1 MDQCPSMGLPDGE
14 VTCSAPGKVILF
26 GEHAVVH
33 GTTAIAAS
41 LSDCRMMCRVKWIE
55 QAHLEIHLLDFIESG
70 EVSPL
75 QVPCSTLRELVPH
88 RPTVSPMTPFNPLEG
103 DLSLLK
109 SHLQY
114 SPASM
119 ADGIY
124 AICFLVTCIFP
135 EIVFPMKDDV
145 SDKRGGLRIDVKSM
159 QLPIG
164 AGLGSSAAFSV
175 ALSGALLRLRA
186 ISFKDLPPFLDGSSA
201 SAHTSSTYS
210 PSELILDL
218 VNKWAYGISF

>member
-1 MDQCPSMGLPDGE
+1 MGFPDGE
-14 VTCSAPGKVILF
+14 VNCSAPGKVILF

-55 QAHLEIHLLDFIESG
+55 DAHVEIHLLDFIDSG
-70 EVSPL
+70 NVSPL
-75 QVPCSTLRELVPH
+75 QVSFTTLCQLLPH
-88 RPTVSPMTPFNPLEG
+88 RPTASPMTPSHPSEG
-103 DLSLLK
+103 DLALLK

-124 AICFLVTCIFP
+124 AILYLITGIFP
-135 EIVFPMKDDV
+135 EIVYALRQDV
-145 SDKRGGLRIDVKSM
+145 SDKRRGLRIDVESM
-159 QLPIG
+159 HLPIG

-186 ISFKDLPPFLDGSSA
+186 ISSRDLPQFQDGSLDY
-201 SAHTSSTYS
+201 TSSTYV

-218 VNKWAYGISF
+218 VNKWAYGN